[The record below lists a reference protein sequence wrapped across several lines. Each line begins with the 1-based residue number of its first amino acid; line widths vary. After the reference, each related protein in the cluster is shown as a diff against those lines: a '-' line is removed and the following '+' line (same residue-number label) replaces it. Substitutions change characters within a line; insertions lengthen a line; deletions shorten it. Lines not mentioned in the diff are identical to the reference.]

1 MPYRAAAGSEGP
13 AMAKAPAE
21 LGVIVRM
28 YDLVLWTCKH
38 LAGFPRS
45 FRCTLGDRMEAR
57 LYQVLDTLLR
67 AKYDRGRREAL
78 LREANMEL
86 ELLRFHYR
94 MAKDLKCL
102 SVDSYG
108 HAARTV
114 NEVGQMV
121 GGWLRNL
128 AGGPR
133 EAPA

>member
-1 MPYRAAAGSEGP
+1 
-13 AMAKAPAE
+13 MAKAPAE
-21 LGVIVRM
+21 LGVIVRT

-67 AKYDRGRREAL
+67 AKFDRGRREVL

-86 ELLRFHYR
+86 ELLRFQYR

-128 AGGPR
+128 AGNPR